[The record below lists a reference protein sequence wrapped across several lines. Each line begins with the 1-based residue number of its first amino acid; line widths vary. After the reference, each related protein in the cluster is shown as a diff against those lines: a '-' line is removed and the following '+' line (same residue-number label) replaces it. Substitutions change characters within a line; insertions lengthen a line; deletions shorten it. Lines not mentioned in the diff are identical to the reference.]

1 MFDKNSDRIVA
12 LIPFVLVLL
21 AGVIGMKSDIDL
33 FSWWYLARYSEASPH
48 TIQYNLEGD
57 R

>member
-1 MFDKNSDRIVA
+1 MFDKSSDRIVA

-21 AGVIGMKSDIDL
+21 AGAIGMKSDVDL
-33 FSWWYLARYSEASPH
+33 FSWWYLARYPEPSPH
-48 TIQYNLEGD
+48 TIQYNPQGD